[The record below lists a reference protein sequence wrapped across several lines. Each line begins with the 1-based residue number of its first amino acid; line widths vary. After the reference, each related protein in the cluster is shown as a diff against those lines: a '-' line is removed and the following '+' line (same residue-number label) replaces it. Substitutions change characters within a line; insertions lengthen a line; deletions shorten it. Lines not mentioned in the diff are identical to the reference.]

1 MKQRFDNTQFIKLN
15 TFHQTNFKSFQ
26 MHKKNQNLRKKKYVL
41 QKHVNRSVGY
51 TDWMYLALGCDKDRV
66 HRQ

>member
-26 MHKKNQNLRKKKYVL
+26 MHKKNQNLRKNMCCK
-41 QKHVNRSVGY
+41 N
-51 TDWMYLALGCDKDRV
+51 T
-66 HRQ
+66 

>member
-26 MHKKNQNLRKKKYVL
+26 MHKKNQNLRKNMCCKNTYIEV
-41 QKHVNRSVGY
+41 
-51 TDWMYLALGCDKDRV
+51 
-66 HRQ
+66 